1 MEIQTPIVILLF
13 FIILFF
19 IYHIYYIYKPRYE
32 GFTSIRGGFLEG
44 FQGNLKN
51 KKKTRFTNR

>member
-44 FQGNLKN
+44 FQ
-51 KKKTRFTNR
+51 